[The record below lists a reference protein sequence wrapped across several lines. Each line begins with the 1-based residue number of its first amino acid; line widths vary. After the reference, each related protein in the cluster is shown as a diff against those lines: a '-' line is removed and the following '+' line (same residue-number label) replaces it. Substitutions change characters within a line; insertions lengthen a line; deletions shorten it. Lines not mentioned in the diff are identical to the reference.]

1 MPTFSTPTG
10 SAQRYIPALNR
21 NAPDSIPGTK
31 KIYENHAAF
40 TQGVEDERTCVGM
53 GLPVWYSGID
63 IQILTEPAGVKRE
76 WSLAT
81 ATGSPA
87 GNASASHGRKVVISS
102 FSKVLAADANRVL
115 ATTGA
120 PGSGVGADGDLAL
133 DPAAWVIYAK
143 ASGAWAV
150 EATIGSG
157 GGSGGAVTSVAGKTG
172 VVTLV
177 KADVGLSSV
186 DNTADSAKPVS
197 TAQLTA
203 LNAKAPLASP
213 ALTGVPTVPTAA
225 TGTNTTQVASTAFV
239 RAEVAALVDAAPG
252 ALDTLNELAA
262 ALGDDPNFA
271 ATVTATL
278 ATKLDKPI
286 AHATTAALQTALP
299 AAANLGALA
308 LVGSAAPY
316 ARYMSNGSA
325 WLEVPEPN
333 PVAIQVAT
341 SRALTS
347 ADNGRVLEATATVTL
362 TVPAGLPAGFRCVVI
377 PSGTTSVAFSG
388 AATGNGAATTI
399 TRAAASNAMFGILQR
414 GSSANSYVIDGA

>member
-31 KIYENHAAF
+31 KIYEDHAAF
-40 TQGVEDERTCVGM
+40 IQGVEDERNCVGM

-76 WSLAT
+76 WSLST
-81 ATGSPA
+81 AAGSPA

-102 FSKVLAADANRVL
+102 FAKVLPADVNRVL
-115 ATTGA
+115 ATNGA
-120 PGSGVGADGDLAL
+120 PGSGVGADGDVAL
-133 DPAAWVIYAK
+133 DPTAGVIYAK

-150 EATIGSG
+150 EAALGG

-177 KADVGLSSV
+177 KADVGLSNV
-186 DNTADSAKPVS
+186 ENTADSAKPVS
-197 TAQLTA
+197 TAQLNA

-213 ALTGVPTVPTAA
+213 ALTGVPTAPTAA
-225 TGTNTTQVASTAFV
+225 SGTNTTQVASTAFV

-271 ATVTATL
+271 ATMVAAL
-278 ATKLDKPI
+278 ATKSDKPI
-286 AHATTAALQTALP
+286 AHATTTALQTVLP

-316 ARYMSNGSA
+316 TRYMSNGTA

-362 TVPAGLPAGFRCVVI
+362 TVPAGLPAGFRCVVV

-399 TRAAASNAMFGILQR
+399 TRAAAANAMFGILQR